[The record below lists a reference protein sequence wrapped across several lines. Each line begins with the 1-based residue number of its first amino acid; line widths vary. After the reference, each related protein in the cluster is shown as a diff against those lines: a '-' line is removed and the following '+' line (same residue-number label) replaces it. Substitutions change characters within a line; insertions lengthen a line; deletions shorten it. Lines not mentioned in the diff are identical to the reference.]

1 MPSRSTSV
9 AALALALF
17 GVALYARSIGFDFV
31 DFDDRL
37 VLLAN
42 PQLYNEHSLLASL
55 RQILLDYF
63 PREEPLLLRDVSWAL
78 DARIFG
84 FENPVGY
91 HLGNVLLNAANGS
104 LLFLFLRR
112 ATGRFTLS
120 LAVAAAFVA
129 LPVHVEAVSWVMGRK
144 DVLSTSLVLAALLA
158 QARELEQTEAVP
170 RWSLWFLTLLF
181 TTLALLAKIAAF
193 SCVPLLVLHRVF
205 HPYLDGRRGADAPL
219 DWGRVLR
226 GVALLLPH
234 AVVTVAIVLWYQG
247 VLSQFGV
254 IGRMGP
260 GASSLE
266 HVTNVVV
273 FVPLVVGCYLRS
285 LVWPTEL
292 SAFYRWPHVEV
303 PLSTSEQAAS
313 LGIALAVTAG
323 VVYCCLR
330 RRDLAFHAL
339 GFFALLLPYLG
350 LVYVDIWRADRY
362 IYLASFTVL
371 AIAADSLGRLA
382 ERCGPVARRAVAVLA
397 LSFIVACSV
406 QTFRHESVWSD
417 NQSLWSYEAHLPE
430 PSLLSLRALAAE
442 YAGQAERETDAGR
455 REALS
460 QQARHEAIRGIER
473 EAALGRRPTGYK
485 SNEQFQLARL
495 HGLLGRLDRIDG
507 APLESQIAHYEESF
521 RIAPYRANAF
531 ELARLYLER
540 GLRAP
545 EPERERLVRL
555 SFDRYVD
562 YLAQASHDPAW
573 RERDE
578 AFLTK
583 VYERNFP
590 FLDGAVLAAR
600 RTYFR

>member
-42 PQLYNEHSLLASL
+42 PQLYNEHSFVASL
-55 RQILLDYF
+55 QQILFDYF

-144 DVLSTSLVLAALLA
+144 DVLSASLVLAALLA
-158 QARELEQTEAVP
+158 QARELEQTEAVR
-170 RWSLWFLTLLF
+170 RWSLWLLTFLF
-181 TTLALLAKIAAF
+181 TTLALAAKIAAF

-205 HPYLDGRRGADAPL
+205 HPYLDGRRAPDAPL

-226 GVALLLPH
+226 GVALLSPH
-234 AVVTVAIVLWYQG
+234 AAVTVAIVLWYQG

-260 GASSLE
+260 GAFSLE
-266 HVTNVVV
+266 HLTNVAL

-313 LGIALAVTAG
+313 LVIALAVAAG

-350 LVYVDIWRADRY
+350 LAYVDIWRADRY

-371 AIAADSLGRLA
+371 AIAADSLGRFA
-382 ERCGPVARRAVAVLA
+382 ERHGPVARRAVAALA
-397 LSFIVACSV
+397 LSFISACSV
-406 QTFRHESVWSD
+406 QTFRHESVWRD
-417 NQSLWSYEAHLPE
+417 NESLWSYEAYLPE
-430 PSLLSLRALAAE
+430 PSLLSLQALAAE
-442 YAGQAERETDAGR
+442 YAGRAERETDAAR

-473 EAALGRRPTGYK
+473 EAALGRRKTGYK
-485 SNEQFQLARL
+485 SNEQLQLARL

-521 RIAPYRANAF
+521 RLAPYRANAF
-531 ELARLYLER
+531 ELAKLYLER

-545 EPERERLVRL
+545 EPERERFVRL

-562 YLAQASHDPAW
+562 YLAQSSHDPAW
-573 RERDE
+573 RERNQ

-590 FLDGAVLAAR
+590 FLDGAVLAVR